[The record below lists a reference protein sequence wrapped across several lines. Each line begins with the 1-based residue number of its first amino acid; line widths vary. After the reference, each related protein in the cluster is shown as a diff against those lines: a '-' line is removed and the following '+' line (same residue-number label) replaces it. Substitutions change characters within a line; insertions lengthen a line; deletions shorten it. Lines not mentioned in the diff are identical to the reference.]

1 MIVLLFGP
9 PGSGKGTQGRLLS
22 NWLGIPCLSTGDLL
36 RAAAEEPT
44 PGGRALKSHLAA
56 GGYATDAMV
65 NAIVRKRL
73 AHARDGM
80 ILDGYPRTL
89 AQAEYLDELVAT
101 LELAEPVALH
111 LRADSKVLIDRLSG
125 RRQCP
130 ACLRVYNAGANECKD
145 CYISLIRRADDS
157 HETVRDRLEIYARVT
172 APVLEYYGV
181 SRRLDFDAHRA
192 ESEVF
197 TSLRAALQPVLSSD
211 GTLRKRALSRNSTG

>member
-22 NWLGIPCLSTGDLL
+22 NWLGIPCVSTGDLL

-73 AHARDGM
+73 SQARNGM

-89 AQAEYLDELVAT
+89 AQAQYLDELVTT

-111 LRADSKVLIDRLSG
+111 LRAESDVLVDRLAG

-130 ACLRVYNAGANECKD
+130 TCLRVYSGGADECKD
-145 CYISLIRRADDS
+145 CYSSLVRRADDS
-157 HETVRDRLEIYARVT
+157 YETVRERLEIYARVT
-172 APVLEYYGV
+172 APVLEYYGN
-181 SRRLDFDAHRA
+181 SRRIDFDAQRD

-197 TSLRAALQPVLSSD
+197 MSLQAALQAVLASD
-211 GTLRKRALSRNSTG
+211 GTLRKRY

>member
-22 NWLGIPCLSTGDLL
+22 KWLGIPCLSTGDLL

-56 GGYATDAMV
+56 GGYATDVMA

-73 AHARDGM
+73 AQARHGL

-89 AQAEYLDELVAT
+89 AQAEYLDDVVAT

-111 LRADSKVLIDRLSG
+111 LRAESEVLVDRLAG

-130 ACLRVYNAGANECKD
+130 ACLRIFSNGAHECKD
-145 CYISLIRRADDS
+145 CDVSLVRRDDDS
-157 HETVRDRLEIYARVT
+157 QETVRERLEIYARVT
-172 APVLEYYGV
+172 APVLEYYGPA
-181 SRRLDFDAHRA
+181 RRIDFDAHRA
-192 ESEVF
+192 ELEVF
-197 TSLRAALQPVLSSD
+197 SSLQAALEPVLGSY
-211 GTLRKRALSRNSTG
+211 GTLRKRY